1 MLRVGYLGVA
11 HGHGVAYAG
20 RFRAAA
26 AVRLTR
32 VYDRDPARARRFADA
47 HGMEVAPSPDEVLR
61 GSDAVVVAAETA
73 FHAELCLQAV
83 AAGRAVLCQKPLAL
97 SLEAC
102 DAIVAAV
109 ERAGTYF
116 ETAFQMRYDPA
127 NRRLRALVHEGAV
140 GRVGWAR
147 RRHCIAALLNEGFR
161 RGDSRWHTEPAMN
174 RGMFFDDAVH
184 ATDFLRWVFGEPT
197 SVMAEVGARLSDL
210 EDTGLAIYRFAD
222 GALVE
227 LANSST
233 TLMGENTCE
242 VYGDQGVL
250 IQNHDDGVSTGPVL
264 PPQPVL
270 LKLYRRAQP
279 ELGWQDQGL
288 ALPAG
293 HGVRIAAVADGF
305 LEALERGEPTATAWD
320 GRQAVAMVLGA
331 YASAATGARVSL
343 SAARGGGPGASS

>member
-61 GSDAVVVAAETA
+61 CSDAVVVAAETA
-73 FHAELCLQAV
+73 FHAELCLQAI

-97 SLEAC
+97 SLDAC

-109 ERAGTYF
+109 ERSGTYF

-127 NRRLRALVHEGAV
+127 NRRLRELVHGGAV

-147 RRHCIAALLNEGFR
+147 RRHCIAALLDERFR
-161 RGDSRWHTEPAMN
+161 DGSSRWHTEPAMN

-197 SVMAEVGARLSDL
+197 SVMAEVGARLSEL
-210 EDTGLAIYRFAD
+210 EDTGLAIYRFTG

-264 PPQPVL
+264 PPHPIL
-270 LKLYRRAQP
+270 LKLYRRAEP
-279 ELGWQDQGL
+279 ERGWQDQGL
-288 ALPAG
+288 PLPAG
-293 HGVRIAAVADGF
+293 HGTRIAAVADGF
-305 LEALERGEPTATAWD
+305 LEALGRGEPTATAWD

-331 YASAATGARVSL
+331 YASTAAGARVSL
-343 SAARGGGPGASS
+343 STARGDGAEGSF